1 MAAKKQWKEKTIS
14 QNLLV
19 KILWY
24 MEEFLL
30 LSYFGNEDFK
40 MEVEQTVFVT
50 HLIIKLQYNIIDY

>member
-30 LSYFGNEDFK
+30 LSYFSNEDFK

>member
-30 LSYFGNEDFK
+30 LSYFSNEDFK
-40 MEVEQTVFVT
+40 TEVEQTVFVT

>member
-1 MAAKKQWKEKTIS
+1 MAAKKQWKQKTIS

-30 LSYFGNEDFK
+30 LSYFSNEDFK
-40 MEVEQTVFVT
+40 TEVEQTVFVT

>member
-1 MAAKKQWKEKTIS
+1 MAAEKQWKQKTIS

-30 LSYFGNEDFK
+30 LSYFSNEDFK